1 MPGANREFSS
11 HVFSRIRG
19 RSDFTAMNSSL
30 RLITLS
36 VGLVLLAGC
45 QHSDDSLATPDK
57 KVKKI
62 VLKMAHNGN
71 ERHPFQKGFEEFKR
85 SLEVET
91 EKAVEVQVF
100 PSAQLGSEQEATQMV
115 KLGLIAAS
123 ASTTAGGLATS
134 VPEAELFNL
143 PFLFRDLDHCY
154 RVIDGPIGQGLARVI
169 EQKLNCL
176 VLGYWFS
183 GIRNVWNSKRPVRV
197 PADLK
202 GIKLRVMASPLL
214 IETFN
219 TLGAQAT
226 PMAFGELYSAL
237 QTRVVD
243 GGETDYLDLLY
254 ERFYEVTKYVS
265 LTNHMYVVTAL
276 IFSRKVYDRLPPDVQ
291 AAVLK
296 SGRASVG
303 AEREAMDTLSASA
316 LEELKARGLQ
326 FVEVERELFR
336 EYVQPVY
343 EKNAGKV
350 GGLALIDKVI
360 NY

>member
-1 MPGANREFSS
+1 MSGTCLKHILQARSRPDCQTEFKT
-11 HVFSRIRG
+11 RNLILRPLII
-19 RSDFTAMNSSL
+19 SL
-30 RLITLS
+30 GLILT
-36 VGLVLLAGC
+36 AGC
-45 QHSDDSLATPDK
+45 QHSDNSPASPAK
-57 KVKKI
+57 KAIKI
-62 VLKMAHNGN
+62 ILKMAHNGN
-71 ERHPFQKGFEEFKR
+71 EKHPFQKGFEEFKR
-85 SLEVET
+85 NLEADT
-91 EKAVEVQVF
+91 EKAAEVQIF
-100 PSAQLGSEQEATQMV
+100 PNAQLGSEQEATQMV

-123 ASTTAGGLATS
+123 ASTTAGGLSTS

-143 PFLFRDLDHCY
+143 PFIFRDIDHCY

-169 EQKLNCL
+169 EQKLHCL

-202 GIKLRVMASPLL
+202 GIKIRVMASPLL

-254 ERFYEVTKYVS
+254 ERFYEVTRYVS
-265 LTNHMYVVTAL
+265 LTQHMYVVTAL
-276 IFSRKVYDRLPPDVQ
+276 IFSRKIYDKLPGDVQ
-291 AAVLK
+291 TAVLK
-296 SGRASVG
+296 AGRASVA

-316 LEELKARGLQ
+316 RQELQTRGLQ

-336 EYVQPVY
+336 ARVQSVY
-343 EKNAGKV
+343 ENNADRV
-350 GGLALIDKVI
+350 GGLTLIEKVI

>member
-1 MPGANREFSS
+1 MLQNLG
-11 HVFSRIRG
+11 
-19 RSDFTAMNSSL
+19 L
-30 RLITLS
+30 RFFLLS
-36 VGLVLLAGC
+36 VGLVLLGGC
-45 QHSDDSLATPDK
+45 QHSDDSMAAAEEK
-57 KVKKI
+57 AKRI
-62 VLKMAHNGN
+62 VLKTAHNGN
-71 ERHPFQKGFEEFKR
+71 EKHPFQKGFEEFKR
-85 SLEVET
+85 SLEAET
-91 EKAVEVQVF
+91 QKAVEVQIF
-100 PSAQLGSEQEATQMV
+100 PNAQLGSEQEATQMV

-143 PFLFRDLDHCY
+143 PFIFRDLDHCY
-154 RVIDGPIGQGLARVI
+154 RVIDGPIGQELAGVI
-169 EQKLNCL
+169 ERKLNGL

-183 GIRNVWNSKRPVRV
+183 GIRNVWNSKRPVRI

-202 GIKLRVMASPLL
+202 GIKIRVMASPLL

-243 GGETDYLDLLY
+243 GGETDHLDLLY

-276 IFSRKVYDRLPPDVQ
+276 IFSRKIYDRLPPDVQ

-296 SGRASVG
+296 AGRASVA
-303 AEREAMDTLSASA
+303 AEREAIDILSASA
-316 LEELKARGLQ
+316 LEELKTRGLQ
-326 FVEVERELFR
+326 FIEVERGLFR
-336 EYVQPVY
+336 EKVRAVY
-343 EKNAGKV
+343 ENNADKV
-350 GGLALIDKVI
+350 GGLALIEKVI